1 MFKKIVV
8 GSILVSSITGLSS
21 TYASAA
27 SIDHTPK
34 KASAFAAA
42 QSDIILEE
50 EETFRGDGKF
60 YFDYYGSEDGEIRV
74 FVENTGST
82 PFEFKIVKPGGG
94 TIASG
99 YTVKPG
105 KSVTLTLDVSHYK
118 TGTYYIR
125 CQNDD
130 GAKIK
135 AFAKVRAL

>member
-34 KASAFAAA
+34 KVTAFAA

-74 FVENTGST
+74 FV
-82 PFEFKIVKPGGG
+82 
-94 TIASG
+94 
-99 YTVKPG
+99 
-105 KSVTLTLDVSHYK
+105 
-118 TGTYYIR
+118 
-125 CQNDD
+125 
-130 GAKIK
+130 
-135 AFAKVRAL
+135 

>member
-34 KASAFAAA
+34 KVTAFAA

-50 EETFRGDGKF
+50 EETFRGDGN
-60 YFDYYGSEDGEIRV
+60 YGSEDGEIRV
-74 FVENTGST
+74 FVENTGSN

>member
-27 SIDHTPK
+27 SIDHAPK
-34 KASAFAAA
+34 KVTAFAA

-60 YFDYYGSEDGEIRV
+60 FLIIMEVKMAKIRV
-74 FVENTGST
+74 FVENTGSN

>member
-1 MFKKIVV
+1 
-8 GSILVSSITGLSS
+8 SS

-27 SIDHTPK
+27 SIDHAPK
-34 KASAFAAA
+34 KVTAFAA

-60 YFDYYGSEDGEIRV
+60 FLIIMEVKMAKIRV
-74 FVENTGST
+74 FVENTGSN